1 MSRYFLSYARAD
13 GQFALRLAEDLR
25 AHGLDIWIDQI
36 DILPSQRWDRALEAA
51 LREAAGVLVVLSPR
65 SVASENVMDEVG
77 FALDRAK
84 DIIPVLYE
92 ECDVPIRISRVQRI
106 DFTRD
111 YHSALERCRSAL
123 TGRPPLSEQRQQS
136 AARDWDP
143 EVIGR
148 AERDLTHHVGPIAKK
163 FVETAAA
170 QSADAAELY
179 RLLSARIGDAA
190 ERDAFLKRAP
200 GTEGA
205 APVAPSTA
213 RFSKALLDEISIEL
227 TKYLGPIAPHVAEQT
242 SREASDADDLYER
255 LGNRIA
261 DLHERVAF
269 LKRLRVLQ

>member
-13 GQFALRLAEDLR
+13 AQFALRLAEDLR
-25 AHGLDIWIDQI
+25 ASGVDIWIDQI

-51 LREAAGVLVVLSPR
+51 LREAAGVLLVLSPR

-84 DIIPVLYE
+84 DVIPVLYE

-123 TGRPPLSEQRQQS
+123 TGRPSHSEQRPPS
-136 AARDWDP
+136 VAREWDP
-143 EVIGR
+143 EIIGR
-148 AERDLTHHVGPIAKK
+148 AESDLTLYVGPIAKK

-170 QSADAAELY
+170 QAADPAELY
-179 RLLSARIGDAA
+179 RLLAARIGDAA
-190 ERDAFLKRAP
+190 KREAFLKRTP
-200 GTEGA
+200 GTGDA
-205 APVAPSTA
+205 AHRAPPSA
-213 RFSKALLDEISIEL
+213 RFSKALLDEISLEL
-227 TKYLGPIAPHVAEQT
+227 TKYLGPIAPHVVQQT
-242 SREASDADDLYER
+242 SREASDAHDLYER
-255 LGNRIA
+255 LGDRIA